1 MEPLHHKLVAILSQQ
16 EIQYRH
22 YSHPAVYS
30 VADIALLPE
39 KLPGIDTKNLFL
51 RDEKRTRFILV
62 CVRAETR
69 VDLKEL
75 GRSLGLKKATFAS
88 PEEMLQMLNLTPG
101 SVCLFGLMHDKECR
115 VEGYLDDSIPSGEEM
130 QNHPLVNTATIVLKV
145 SDMEKFCSAV
155 QHRLTRIAIPVRSS
169 NSSEVAPAN

>member
-1 MEPLHHKLVAILSQQ
+1 MDHLDQELAAILSEQ
-16 EIQYRH
+16 EIECRY

-30 VADIALLPE
+30 VADVELLPE

-75 GRSLGLKKATFAS
+75 GRALGLKKATFAS
-88 PEEMLQMLNLTPG
+88 PQEMLQMLKLTPG
-101 SVCLFGLMHDKECR
+101 SVCLFGLMHDKEGR
-115 VEGYLDDSIPSGEEM
+115 VEGYLDDSIPSDEEM
-130 QNHPLVNTATIVLKV
+130 QNHPLINTVTLVLKV
-145 SDMEKFCSAV
+145 SDMEKFCASV
-155 QHRLTRIAIPVRSS
+155 QHRLTRIAIPVRDQ
-169 NSSEVAPAN
+169 